1 MRYLTLIIGFVVLAG
16 CGQNPGD
23 GGSADPPATATNSPP
38 TIDGP
43 SNFEVTSGDLFAPAF
58 TFSDTDSSNLS
69 FSISGTD
76 ASLFRVSS
84 SGEVRFIN
92 TPSFDSPQDA
102 NGDNQYQITLNVS
115 DGTNTTSQPL
125 TIDIKAALFGR
136 VLVLPVEDATVSV
149 FEDVMDVTPMDQ
161 TESDADGRFKLRRP
175 ERQAGKRP
183 WVKAEGGQYS
193 GVNETNQ
200 MLMAADLP
208 LKEDEQVTISALS
221 TLLFASPDFETTRQL
236 QLDKAA
242 EDDGDSKDEVDIF
255 ELAANGDAE
264 ATSFIRNNAEAWTVI
279 EAAARLSEGLETTD
293 AVTHKLNLARGLA
306 KTSSAADPL
315 TQRKK
320 TI

>member
-1 MRYLTLIIGFVVLAG
+1 MRYLTLIIGFLVLVG

-23 GGSADPPATATNSPP
+23 GGSAEPPSTATNSPP

-69 FSISGTD
+69 FSISGAD

-84 SGEVRFIN
+84 NGEVRFIN

-102 NGDNQYQITLNVS
+102 NGDNQYQITLNIS

-161 TESDADGRFKLRRP
+161 TESDNLHNANK
-175 ERQAGKRP
+175 
-183 WVKAEGGQYS
+183 
-193 GVNETNQ
+193 
-200 MLMAADLP
+200 
-208 LKEDEQVTISALS
+208 
-221 TLLFASPDFETTRQL
+221 
-236 QLDKAA
+236 
-242 EDDGDSKDEVDIF
+242 SK
-255 ELAANGDAE
+255 
-264 ATSFIRNNAEAWTVI
+264 T
-279 EAAARLSEGLETTD
+279 
-293 AVTHKLNLARGLA
+293 
-306 KTSSAADPL
+306 
-315 TQRKK
+315 
-320 TI
+320 